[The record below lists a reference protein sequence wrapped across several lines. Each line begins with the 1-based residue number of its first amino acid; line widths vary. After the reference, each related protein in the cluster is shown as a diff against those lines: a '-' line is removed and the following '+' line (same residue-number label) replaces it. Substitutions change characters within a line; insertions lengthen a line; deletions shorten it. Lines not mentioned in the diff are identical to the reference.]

1 MLVSFHAKN
10 DNHSEHNEGEPI
22 RHFADNTYSLGIED
36 IYKAGTRLSFIPGM
50 SYNLRKSLQ
59 AQDFNSTD
67 STISYYPKNQNNAF
81 NTQLA
86 TYYKISNTI
95 SLNFNIA
102 YKSRFATMK
111 DRYSYRMG
119 TAIPNPD
126 LLSET
131 ALNLELGSTIEI
143 ADKVN
148 FRPELFYSHLYNTI
162 QMVSNVQPGLSQMQ
176 NTGES
181 VFKGIDLSLV
191 YQPVTVLNLYAAYS
205 YIQRKNISNPEIL
218 FIDVPR

>member
-1 MLVSFHAKN
+1 
-10 DNHSEHNEGEPI
+10 
-22 RHFADNTYSLGIED
+22 
-36 IYKAGTRLSFIPGM
+36 M

-67 STISYYPKNQNNAF
+67 STISNYPKNQNNAF

-131 ALNLELGSTIEI
+131 AINLEIGSTIEI
-143 ADKVN
+143 DDKLN
-148 FRPELFYSHLYNTI
+148 FRPELFYRHLFNTI

-181 VFKGIDLSLV
+181 VFKGVDLSLV
-191 YQPVTVLNLYAAYS
+191 YQPLTVLNIYAAYS
-205 YIQRKNISNPEIL
+205 YIQRKNISIPEIQ
-218 FIDVPR
+218 FIDLPDNKLFASVEYTIVKKL